1 MGVDW
6 SVKDNS
12 LACAVN
18 SQGYL
23 LSCNTHY
30 QTAKKISLGKLTATC
45 LACCPHEAGLVAVGS
60 KCGLIYIVDL
70 DNNGSILYKLRGHD
84 EEVVS
89 LSWCPSDINVL
100 STDCTRDLLLA
111 SGAKDK

>member
-1 MGVDW
+1 M
-6 SVKDNS
+6 
-12 LACAVN
+12 N

-23 LSCNTHY
+23 LSCNTQYH
-30 QTAKKISLGKLTATC
+30 TAKKISLGKLKANC

-70 DNNGSILYKLRGHD
+70 DINGSILYKLRGHD

-100 STDCTRDLLLA
+100 STECTRDLLLA

>member
-6 SVKDNS
+6 SVKNNN

-23 LSCNTHY
+23 LSCNIQY
-30 QTAKKISLGKLTATC
+30 QTAKKISLGRLTATC

-60 KCGLIYIVDL
+60 KSGLIYIVNL

-89 LSWCPSDINVL
+89 LSWCPTDINVL
-100 STDCTRDLLLA
+100 STESTRDLLLA